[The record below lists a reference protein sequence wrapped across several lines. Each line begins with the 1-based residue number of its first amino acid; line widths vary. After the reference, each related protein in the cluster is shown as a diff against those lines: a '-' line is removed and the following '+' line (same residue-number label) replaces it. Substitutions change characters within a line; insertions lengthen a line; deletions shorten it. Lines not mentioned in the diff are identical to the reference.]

1 MADEIE
7 QTPAPN
13 DLQKLFES
21 IKANVKSSKI
31 IVSPDTSKESER
43 LQTEEYEEKIEGIK
57 QDRAERK
64 KYASRYYLLVVG
76 WLLAVIGLLAL
87 NKKLCLGE
95 NVLLMLLGT
104 TTANIVAVL
113 ILVAKYL
120 FPAKSR

>member
-7 QTPAPN
+7 PTPAPN

-21 IKANVKSSKI
+21 IRASLKSSN
-31 IVSPDTSKESER
+31 IVDSPDSPKEIER
-43 LQTEEYEEKIEGIK
+43 LQKEEYEEKIEGLK

-64 KYASRYYLLVVG
+64 KYALRYYLLVVG
-76 WLLAVIGLLAL
+76 WLLAVIALLAF

>member
-31 IVSPDTSKESER
+31 IVSPDTSKETER
-43 LQTEEYEEKIEGIK
+43 LQTEEYDEKIEGIK